1 MPESG
6 YSGLRA
12 FFRRPISFLALP
24 SARTLILACALA
36 VAIGCGASDDDADAF
51 NGTVLRNENA
61 GIAPDFELLNQDG
74 SRVSMDDMRGRV
86 VVLTFLYTSCPDV
99 CPIVTSQLRDVQT
112 ALGPHADGAEF
123 VAMSVDPE
131 RDTVEAARD
140 YLERWGLGEGW
151 QYLVGER
158 SELED
163 LWATYYVSPI
173 ESNSDGVPATPSSTG
188 ERTATGG
195 ATDKLG
201 ARIAERYL
209 VIHSAPVYLIDREGR
224 RRVAH
229 TMPLEP
235 EKIAED
241 VERLLSAGD

>member
-1 MPESG
+1 M
-6 YSGLRA
+6 
-12 FFRRPISFLALP
+12 
-24 SARTLILACALA
+24 
-36 VAIGCGASDDDADAF
+36 
-51 NGTVLRNENA
+51 
-61 GIAPDFELLNQDG
+61 
-74 SRVSMDDMRGRV
+74 
-86 VVLTFLYTSCPDV
+86 

-131 RDTVEAARD
+131 RDTVEEARD
-140 YLERWGLGEGW
+140 YLDRWGLGEGW

-173 ESNSDGVPATPSSTG
+173 ESSSDGVSVTPSSAG
-188 ERTATGG
+188 ERTAGG

-201 ARIAERYL
+201 AWIAERYL

-229 TMPLEP
+229 TTPLEP

>member
-1 MPESG
+1 M
-6 YSGLRA
+6 
-12 FFRRPISFLALP
+12 
-24 SARTLILACALA
+24 ACALA
-36 VAIGCGASDDDADAF
+36 VAMGCGASGDDAEAF

-61 GIAPDFELLNQDG
+61 GVAPDFELLNQDG
-74 SRVSMDDMRGRV
+74 RRVSMDDMRDSV

-99 CPIVTSQLRDVQT
+99 CPIVTSQLRDVQV
-112 ALGPHADGAEF
+112 ALGSDADGAEF

-131 RDTVEAARD
+131 RDTVETARD
-140 YLERWGLGEGW
+140 YLERWELGEGW

-163 LWATYYVSPI
+163 IWATYYVSPI
-173 ESNSDGVPATPSSTG
+173 ESSSGISTAPSQSG
-188 ERTATGG
+188 ERTAGG
-195 ATDKLG
+195 ATDTLG

-235 EKIAED
+235 EKISED
-241 VERLLSAGD
+241 VKRLMSAGD

>member
-1 MPESG
+1 M
-6 YSGLRA
+6 RA
-12 FFRRPISFLALP
+12 FFRRPVSIPALP
-24 SARTLILACALA
+24 SAWTLILACALA
-36 VAIGCGASDDDADAF
+36 VVMGCGASDDDAEAF

-61 GIAPDFELLNQDG
+61 GAAPNFELLNQDG
-74 SRVSMDDMRGRV
+74 RRVSMDDMRGSV

-112 ALGPHADGAEF
+112 ALGPDADGAEF

-140 YLERWGLGEGW
+140 YLERWELGEGW

-163 LWATYYVSPI
+163 IWATYYVSPI
-173 ESNSDGVPATPSSTG
+173 ESGSGVSASPSQSG
-188 ERTATGG
+188 ERTMGG
-195 ATDKLG
+195 ATDRLG

-229 TMPLEP
+229 TMPLEL
-235 EKIAED
+235 EKISED
-241 VERLLSAGD
+241 VKLLLSAGD

>member
-1 MPESG
+1 
-6 YSGLRA
+6 
-12 FFRRPISFLALP
+12 
-24 SARTLILACALA
+24 
-36 VAIGCGASDDDADAF
+36 
-51 NGTVLRNENA
+51 
-61 GIAPDFELLNQDG
+61 
-74 SRVSMDDMRGRV
+74 
-86 VVLTFLYTSCPDV
+86 
-99 CPIVTSQLRDVQT
+99 
-112 ALGPHADGAEF
+112 
-123 VAMSVDPE
+123 MSVDPE

-163 LWATYYVSPI
+163 IWATYYVSPI
-173 ESNSDGVPATPSSTG
+173 ESSSGVSTTASLNG
-188 ERTATGG
+188 EQTTGG

-241 VERLLSAGD
+241 VKRLLSAGD